1 MDGNFELF
9 FIEYITS
16 VITFYMTRQHMQHD
30 NVFSLKLISSSSL
43 LKLSKMSAS
52 VFVANKKP

>member
-1 MDGNFELF
+1 MNGNFELV

-30 NVFSLKLISSSSL
+30 NFFSFKLVSNSPL
-43 LKLSKMSAS
+43 LKLSKMSVS
-52 VFVANKKP
+52 VFIANKKP